1 LTAGVDGA
9 RWQQPPNVA
18 TRDAREAGG
27 REHRPELIAALEW
40 LSRAQDALGAGGVA
54 AGYRPRAGR
63 EGWWPASP
71 GATGATIVTWYF
83 AARHFDRPEL
93 AHRAERAARW
103 QAESQLASGAVQG
116 GLVPTGQAL
125 LGWSSA
131 FTETGWGVFAGAA
144 RRAGRFLVAMLE
156 DDGLWRWG
164 RSSTCTAWAL
174 AEAGRRLGAPE
185 FRAAAARHLRAV
197 ARLWQDGRC
206 LPDEA
211 VPPQSRS
218 VALVAEAIRGLLEG
232 ARVLG
237 DERLMRCA
245 TLAAEHAV
253 AALRGDGS
261 AQWSSCP
268 AGQARL
274 VNVWLRLFEISGE
287 CRWLEPT
294 APALRFLQMA
304 LDPQR
309 GGIRARITA
318 GREGE
323 LASILSCAT
332 KFFVDAM
339 IREERIAHGL
349 VEPTG
354 AAAVVA

>member
-1 LTAGVDGA
+1 MRTRQGRLSAGRPTDPDRRSVVPAQHTGRSHGPARQARPLRFQSPWTPRVAARLREEFLTAGVDGA

-144 RRAGRFLVAMLE
+144 RRAGRFLVGVVGG
-156 DDGLWRWG
+156 DGLLRWG
-164 RSSTCTAWAL
+164 GGSPGGVAVG
-174 AEAGRRLGAPE
+174 AGRALFAGRG
-185 FRAAAARHLRAV
+185 RASAV
-197 ARLWQDGRC
+197 AVGR
-206 LPDEA
+206 P
-211 VPPQSRS
+211 
-218 VALVAEAIRGLLEG
+218 GG
-232 ARVLG
+232 
-237 DERLMRCA
+237 
-245 TLAAEHAV
+245 
-253 AALRGDGS
+253 RGDPRTARRRVRPWRRTDRKS
-261 AQWSSCP
+261 TRLNSSH
-268 AGQARL
+268 
-274 VNVWLRLFEISGE
+274 VS
-287 CRWLEPT
+287 
-294 APALRFLQMA
+294 
-304 LDPQR
+304 
-309 GGIRARITA
+309 
-318 GREGE
+318 
-323 LASILSCAT
+323 
-332 KFFVDAM
+332 
-339 IREERIAHGL
+339 ER
-349 VEPTG
+349 
-354 AAAVVA
+354 